1 MIKNIHIFSLK
12 LQSVMSVD
20 NPIKHS
26 KWKKSIVNLI
36 ATFSGQGKMAFNWN
50 KLVEARHYLKS
61 ISMHF
66 YNIAP

>member
-1 MIKNIHIFSLK
+1 
-12 LQSVMSVD
+12 MSVD
-20 NPIKHS
+20 NPIKRS

-36 ATFSGQGKMAFNWN
+36 ATFSGQGKMAFSWN